1 MSLHPYNSY
10 SRKKFAGIA
19 SSHPWRLGGLEQ
31 INEHSWSSYASFT
44 GLDKIIIEVF
54 STLTFRLYHHPQ
66 MFALFPRR
74 QWEAIVNTQW
84 FCDERTCGTKSTTL
98 LSDVLHSV
106 SPLPITSC
114 VTLVK
119 SPKLSVS
126 QFLHLL
132 HRDINSTY
140 ISQWLRLNEIINTKH
155 LL

>member
-84 FCDERTCGTKSTTL
+84 FCDERGL
-98 LSDVLHSV
+98 VVLRVRLSYQ
-106 SPLPITSC
+106 TSYIQSHLYQSLA
-114 VTLVK
+114 VWLW
-119 SPKLSVS
+119 SSHLSS
-126 QFLHLL
+126 LCPSFF
-132 HRDINSTY
+132 IYYTG
-140 ISQWLRLNEIINTKH
+140 I
-155 LL
+155 